1 MPITELRRTVAAWIE
16 AYGFSVH
23 EAASAEDAL
32 EEMEVSQ
39 HAVAL
44 CDASAA
50 GRDGVWLA
58 WRLRERCPNTAI
70 IVATAIRDCETAVS
84 RLRNDV
90 VDYLLKPFDRERL
103 YEALSLGR
111 DWHAAAAG
119 ADRAASGVAGSAAQ
133 PSGAARGGAGRSAD
147 HPLGCARRAD
157 VDAAAP
163 RARRPRARHPR
174 GASDAVA
181 RRRARCVHRCR
192 AGGA

>member
-1 MPITELRRTVAAWIE
+1 MHSVLVADADQELRRTVAAWIE

-23 EAASAEDAL
+23 ETASAEEAL

-39 HAVAL
+39 HAVVL

-90 VDYLLKPFDRERL
+90 VDYLLKPFGRERL
-103 YEALSLGR
+103 YEALSL
-111 DWHAAAAG
+111 
-119 ADRAASGVAGSAAQ
+119 RATGMPPPRAP
-133 PSGAARGGAGRSAD
+133 PSCIRPCRIGCATGGRSS
-147 HPLGCARRAD
+147 
-157 VDAAAP
+157 
-163 RARRPRARHPR
+163 RPRLPKLKPPIWLRWT
-174 GASDAVA
+174 D
-181 RRRARCVHRCR
+181 
-192 AGGA
+192 

>member
-1 MPITELRRTVAAWIE
+1 MQSVLVADADRELRRTVAAWIE
-16 AYGFSVH
+16 DYGFSVH

-90 VDYLLKPFDRERL
+90 VDYLLKPFGRERL
-103 YEALSLGR
+103 YGAFPRATGMPPPRAPPSCIRRCRIGC
-111 DWHAAAAG
+111 AAG
-119 ADRAASGVAGSAAQ
+119 
-133 PSGAARGGAGRSAD
+133 GRSS
-147 HPLGCARRAD
+147 
-157 VDAAAP
+157 
-163 RARRPRARHPR
+163 RPRLPKLKPPIWLRWT
-174 GASDAVA
+174 D
-181 RRRARCVHRCR
+181 
-192 AGGA
+192 